1 MPPNSKVFYDENDDK
16 LEYDDAP
23 IEPSILIP
31 PAVSTLSVNH
41 SAIENGTLK
50 KFSWTTRFSG
60 IMYSLVASFVFT
72 CTTFIIK
79 QLGIDL
85 LDAFFIRFTV
95 QITSNILYVHKKN
108 YHCLPGAGIQ
118 IFSQFLCCGTGA
130 GCFFLYFFAI
140 RYIELP
146 DVTTL
151 VYTRVVWTLV
161 LSIILYRER
170 PSKVSLISI
179 PLTLLGVILVAQP
192 TFLFSSNISSAVLI
206 SSKLRVLGSSLS
218 ICSAIASAIN
228 VLAFKQLISTSKT
241 IKPSVLTL
249 HYCLAVFCFLIA
261 YQLHKQL
268 FFHTRLTFDYVVSWR
283 FLLASTLGTIVI
295 IPNILSQKA
304 IKREHP
310 AVFTLLG
317 SADIIFALILQNIFT
332 TKRSNLFALIGSA
345 LVILSVVILGAS
357 KIINERRL
365 QKQVELKDI
374 QCMLHDTEEKQ

>member
-1 MPPNSKVFYDENDDK
+1 MPPNAKIFYDETDK

-23 IEPSILIP
+23 IEPSVLIP
-31 PAVSTLSVNH
+31 PAVSTLSINR
-41 SAIENGTLK
+41 SDIENGLLK
-50 KFSWTTRFSG
+50 KFSWATRFSG
-60 IMYSLVASFVFT
+60 IMYALVASFVFT

-85 LDAFFIRFTV
+85 LDAFFIRFIV
-95 QITSNILYVHKKN
+95 QITSNILYAHKKN
-108 YHCLPGAGIQ
+108 YQLLPGAGIQ

-130 GCFFLYFFAI
+130 GSFFLYFFAI

-151 VYTRVVWTLV
+151 AYTRVVWTSV

-192 TFLFSSNISSAVLI
+192 SFIFSSKVSSAVLI
-206 SSKLRVLGSSLS
+206 SSKLRALGLSLS
-218 ICSAIASAIN
+218 ISSAIASAVN

-241 IKPSVLTL
+241 IKPSVITL
-249 HYCLAVFCFLIA
+249 HYCLAVFSFLLA
-261 YQLHKQL
+261 YQLHKQ
-268 FFHTRLTFDYVVSWR
+268 FFLQNRFTFDYVVSWR

-310 AVFTLLG
+310 AVYTLLG

-345 LVILSVVILGAS
+345 LVIVSVVILGVS
-357 KIINERRL
+357 KIIVERRL